1 LFSARHRKSKLFCW
15 AEEYLRRGGVMLRNR
30 SRAVTGKQSLMTDH
44 SSQPSPTQK
53 RTRAV
58 PSFFGSPRFRA
69 FIAKGLSETEAI
81 ISPTSIL
88 DTLPFSPFGT
98 HPFSYDRNQPKSPK
112 TFLTNKRSW
121 EKNDSKGVGLLALEE
136 SSSKPRNGKVF
147 FGTKLRVQIPPL
159 PSSTISLADQSP
171 ISTAENSQLSEL
183 GSPRVVTGS
192 LSVREMELSED
203 YTCVIS
209 RGPIPRTTRIFD
221 NCIVESYCSLPG
233 EPNPAFQDFLS
244 VCYTCKKNLEQ
255 SKDIYIYRFGPF
267 PSFQLTILRTVRKTK
282 KVFHWILEPCP

>member
-98 HPFSYDRNQPKSPK
+98 HPFSYDAHGKKTTPKALA
-112 TFLTNKRSW
+112 FLLLKRVLQ
-121 EKNDSKGVGLLALEE
+121 N
-136 SSSKPRNGKVF
+136 P
-147 FGTKLRVQIPPL
+147 
-159 PSSTISLADQSP
+159 
-171 ISTAENSQLSEL
+171 
-183 GSPRVVTGS
+183 
-192 LSVREMELSED
+192 EME
-203 YTCVIS
+203 
-209 RGPIPRTTRIFD
+209 RF
-221 NCIVESYCSLPG
+221 SLVQSLEFKSLLYRP
-233 EPNPAFQDFLS
+233 PQFL
-244 VCYTCKKNLEQ
+244 
-255 SKDIYIYRFGPF
+255 
-267 PSFQLTILRTVRKTK
+267 
-282 KVFHWILEPCP
+282 